1 MKQRSKLFKFIF
13 MVFMVL
19 LTTILPMQVNAKS
32 VTKIS
37 NKSVTLTVGK
47 TKTISL
53 KNYKK
58 LSKKAIKKVKWTAS
72 NKKVVSIKVS
82 GKYKQK
88 CKLTAKKAGTST
100 IKVKYNG
107 KTYKCKVTVKKKAT
121 NTTSNNNNNSND
133 TTSNTDKTPTTPV
146 QPTTPTTPNTPEV
159 PTTPTAPTT
168 PVDNN
173 TNDIVEHD
181 CNVYYD
187 YANPIERDNKIY
199 YVCTICG
206 KEYCEGEVEEFLS
219 YTYEWRVTK
228 EPTCTTKG
236 TKVQYKVYENGT
248 EELTDNTCEIDALG
262 HNFVKTYPD
271 YKCPHEM
278 VSVTTTCTRCD
289 YYNYEEFPY
298 QSNSIDYNT
307 FNNYHIEITL
317 NDDNFTD
324 EYQNAHGGYGAC
336 KYEKVCNVCGEIQY
350 TSSTNRFGDIC
361 STISSWKNE
370 GYKVILVADNTTE
383 NVTRSD
389 WKEGTL
395 QTIEKIYESVDEDL
409 TK

>member
-1 MKQRSKLFKFIF
+1 MQNTESGR
-13 MVFMVL
+13 VL
-19 LTTILPMQVNAKS
+19 KYWELMRGAISSENYIAAIPVVQGITEDVISPIIKSNVNSNKIIYTHPEQVIASAKS

-58 LSKKAIKKVKWTAS
+58 LSKKAIKKVKWTTS

-159 PTTPTAPTT
+159 PTTPTAPTAPTT

-181 CNVYYD
+181 CKVYYD

-219 YTYEWRVTK
+219 YIVI
-228 EPTCTTKG
+228 
-236 TKVQYKVYENGT
+236 VS
-248 EELTDNTCEIDALG
+248 
-262 HNFVKTYPD
+262 PD
-271 YKCPHEM
+271 
-278 VSVTTTCTRCD
+278 V
-289 YYNYEEFPY
+289 EF
-298 QSNSIDYNT
+298 
-307 FNNYHIEITL
+307 
-317 NDDNFTD
+317 
-324 EYQNAHGGYGAC
+324 C
-336 KYEKVCNVCGEIQY
+336 V
-350 TSSTNRFGDIC
+350 
-361 STISSWKNE
+361 
-370 GYKVILVADNTTE
+370 
-383 NVTRSD
+383 
-389 WKEGTL
+389 
-395 QTIEKIYESVDEDL
+395 
-409 TK
+409 